1 MEATI
6 SPVTVNGVN
15 VDALDSTLGV
25 LREKPGLARFVFRAA
40 NRWVSGGFNQ
50 TSIHGTYGLERELTH
65 AQPFTL
71 DADEPAVLLGTD
83 RGAGPVE
90 HLLHALA
97 SCLTTSIAYHAAAHG
112 VAIETMESRL
122 DGDID
127 LNGFL
132 GLSATTP
139 KGFTAI
145 RAVFRIKSEASPE
158 MLAEWGSFSPVYE
171 TVSRSVP
178 VDLRIEKV

>member
-1 MEATI
+1 
-6 SPVTVNGVN
+6 
-15 VDALDSTLGV
+15 
-25 LREKPGLARFVFRAA
+25 
-40 NRWVSGGFNQ
+40 
-50 TSIHGTYGLERELTH
+50 
-65 AQPFTL
+65 
-71 DADEPAVLLGTD
+71 
-83 RGAGPVE
+83 
-90 HLLHALA
+90 LLHALA

-112 VAIETMESRL
+112 VAIESMESKL

-145 RAVFRIKSEASPE
+145 RAVFRIRSEASPE
-158 MLAEWGSFSPVYE
+158 ALAEWASFSPVYE

-178 VDLRIEKV
+178 VDLRIEKM